1 MKNTIKISKKGI
13 LMVALFST
21 LLSFANDA
29 RIFNIKNEAK
39 KTSLKLTHV
48 KEGNLLS
55 VIDAFGVTV
64 YKEVIKESGNYTKS
78 FDLTIL
84 PNGTYAFELDKGIEI
99 NTIPFTIKSNIVV
112 FDKEKETTTYRPTVR
127 VKENF
132 VYISK
137 LTLDEKPLKIEVFF
151 TGKGSSDSELLF
163 SEKIE
168 NTKIIERTFKLENLE
183 FGDFKIVLYS
193 EGKQFIEYIKS

>member
-1 MKNTIKISKKGI
+1 
-13 LMVALFST
+13 MVALFST

-112 FDKEKETTTYRPTVR
+112 FDKEKENTTYRPTVR

-151 TGKGSSDSELLF
+151 TGKESSDSELLF